1 MEYIL
6 LIIGAIL
13 CGLVGFY
20 TAIEYIKALER
31 SNDKLKAT
39 LVKKDFK
46 INQDEIYIKELEKQ
60 VQFYTKYINDTLNI
74 ENTQK

>member
-20 TAIEYIKALER
+20 AAIEYIKALER

-39 LVKKDFK
+39 LVKKRP
-46 INQDEIYIKELEKQ
+46 IHCR
-60 VQFYTKYINDTLNI
+60 T
-74 ENTQK
+74 

>member
-39 LVKKDFK
+39 LVKKD
-46 INQDEIYIKELEKQ
+46 NYIWELEKQ
-60 VQFYTKYINDTLNI
+60 VEFYIDKNLN
-74 ENTQK
+74 QKPCQK